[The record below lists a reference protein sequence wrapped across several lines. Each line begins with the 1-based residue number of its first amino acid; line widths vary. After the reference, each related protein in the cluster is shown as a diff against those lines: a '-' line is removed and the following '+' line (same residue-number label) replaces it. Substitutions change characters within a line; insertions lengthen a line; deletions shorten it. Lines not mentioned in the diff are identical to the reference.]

1 MLNFFDMIGD
11 FFASL
16 WQMVVNLVSGL
27 VNAILI
33 VSSSIQLPIRLLLY
47 VPSFIG
53 ASITLV
59 LAVGVIK
66 LIIGWGN
73 S

>member
-1 MLNFFDMIGD
+1 MFSFFSLISD
-11 FFASL
+11 FFSSL

-27 VNAILI
+27 VNAIII
-33 VSSSIQLPIRLLLY
+33 VTSATSLPLQLMTL
-47 VPSFIG
+47 VPSFIS

-59 LAVGVIK
+59 LGVGVIK
-66 LIIGWGN
+66 LIVGWGN